1 MSLFLSPKENNN
13 QPSVNTDSMST
24 KKTEKAMKKSFNTR
38 KESIK
43 KKTMELSVLC
53 DVKACAVII
62 APDGTVETWPE
73 NRNHVQEVIEI
84 YKTCDRKRKRPQEL
98 DHGSKKKQNVCF
110 VSNQIQG
117 PTNQELLKMID
128 VKLAQVKKRIQF
140 LKSSDQIQGSNQ
152 DGSNDYIDTISNEMF
167 VSQDMTCGDQIIKN
181 SLCFDTQLD
190 EIQGLE
196 ETENFSLWLDS
207 FLDKQP
213 EIQDIQE
220 NPFWF
225 DNLVGAVEQENQD
238 IVKFTPNFFLNSGS
252 ELLETFSDQEFQPF
266 TTTTDTFNPNTFDF
280 GSELLETFSDQEF
293 QPFTTS
299 TDTFNTNTFDSG
311 SVFMDSTT
319 LWWDDAVPHLWV

>member
-1 MSLFLSPKENNN
+1 MSQFLSPKENNN
-13 QPSVNTDSMST
+13 QPPENTDSMST
-24 KKTEKAMKKSFNTR
+24 KKREKAMKKSFKTR

-73 NRNHVQEVIEI
+73 NRNHVQEVIQI

-98 DHGSKKKQNVCF
+98 DHESKKNQNGCF
-110 VSNQIQG
+110 VSNQNQG
-117 PTNQELLKMID
+117 PTNQEFLRMID

-140 LKSSDQIQGSNQ
+140 LKSNDQIQGSNQ

-167 VSQDMTCGDQIIKN
+167 VSQDMTCCDQTIKN

-207 FLDKQP
+207 FLGCDEIQGLEETENFSLPLDSFLDKQP

-220 NPFWF
+220 NPSWF

-238 IVKFTPNFFLNSGS
+238 IVKFTPNSFFNSGS

-266 TTTTDTFNPNTFDF
+266 TTTTDTFNPNT
-280 GSELLETFSDQEF
+280 L
-293 QPFTTS
+293 
-299 TDTFNTNTFDSG
+299 DSG

-319 LWWDDAVPHLWV
+319 LWWDDDVPYLWV

>member
-53 DVKACAVII
+53 DVKACAVIT

-84 YKTCDRKRKRPQEL
+84 YKTCDRKRKWPQEL

-110 VSNQIQG
+110 SNQIQG
-117 PTNQELLKMID
+117 PTNQELLRMID
-128 VKLAQVKKRIQF
+128 VKLAQVKKQIQF
-140 LKSSDQIQGSNQ
+140 LKSNDQIQGSNQ
-152 DGSNDYIDTISNEMF
+152 DGSNDYINAISNEMF
-167 VSQDMTCGDQIIKN
+167 VSQDMTCGGQTIKN
-181 SLCFDTQLD
+181 PLCFDTQLD

-196 ETENFSLWLDS
+196 ETEKFSLWLDS

-225 DNLVGAVEQENQD
+225 DNLVGAIEQENQD
-238 IVKFTPNFFLNSGS
+238 IVKFTPNSFLNSGS
-252 ELLETFSDQEFQPF
+252 ELLETFSDQDFQPF
-266 TTTTDTFNPNTFDF
+266 TTTTDTFNPNTFD
-280 GSELLETFSDQEF
+280 SS
-293 QPFTTS
+293 
-299 TDTFNTNTFDSG
+299 

-319 LWWDDAVPHLWV
+319 LWWDDAVPYLWV